1 MLICTLGLYGSTCF
15 IIVLD
20 CGLDCWIGLLDWTDG
35 LHYWSE
41 VALVNVSSI
50 FASYHL
56 NFLYSNM
63 RQEF

>member
-1 MLICTLGLYGSTCF
+1 MVSLL
-15 IIVLD
+15 
-20 CGLDCWIGLLDWTDG
+20 CWIVDWIAGLLDWTDG

-41 VALVNVSSI
+41 VALVSISSI